1 MSTFDRRSIS
11 ILLKNSSPNLTNLEI
26 KYLKIIFKN
35 LQEINKELVWLIF
48 WYCNIYIKNYLRM
61 YYLKIQKKFIMHEYY
76 DAIALKR

>member
-35 LQEINKELVWLIF
+35 LQEINKELV
-48 WYCNIYIKNYLRM
+48 
-61 YYLKIQKKFIMHEYY
+61 
-76 DAIALKR
+76 